1 MAEIEDRPGGEAA
14 LNAPG
19 VATSP
24 GKGIPL
30 TDPLLHLLLE
40 SAPVMMYLSDASGRI
55 TFLNKPV
62 LGFFGGTS
70 DSLPRAAWAGLV
82 HPDDLDRCIRTH
94 LEAAKS
100 QQGYE
105 MECRARREGGEYRW
119 LLARAAPV
127 HSGDGTF
134 VGLAGA
140 VADITEQRMTI
151 SALGKAEAALRAS
164 ESGYRIVADNTYDWE
179 FWIGPDGR
187 FLYSSPSCKRI
198 TGRDA
203 AEFAADQDLLHR
215 IIHPEDQP
223 SYEAHCYEQTLQAT
237 VDDLQLRICLPDGT
251 IRWVAHA
258 CQPVYD
264 DQGRF
269 IGTRGSNRDITI
281 QKKAEDEVRRL
292 RQALSHVSRVN
303 AAGQLTALIA
313 HEINQPLAAI
323 LSNAQAALRHMSS
336 NEPDLS
342 EVREILSDIVSD
354 DQRAGEVIRRLR
366 GMLENRNVNL
376 ENLDMNELIL
386 EVVQLVRH
394 DTLARDISIAL
405 GLEPNLKPVRGDRI
419 QLQQVVLNLI
429 ANAIEAMKDNPVQQR
444 KVTLQTSSVNE
455 CDVMVTVA
463 DLGPGIGC
471 ENLGMIFEPFFSGR
485 PGGMGIGLAIC
496 RTIVE
501 AHGGRIWATSD
512 PGQGA
517 IFRLV
522 VPQEGITLP
531 GANPAAD

>member
-1 MAEIEDRPGGEAA
+1 MAEIEDRPGDEAA

-19 VATSP
+19 AAASS
-24 GKGIPL
+24 GKGIPM
-30 TDPLLHLLLE
+30 TDPLRHLLVE

-55 TFLNKPV
+55 TFLNKQV
-62 LGFFGGTS
+62 LDFFGGSS

-82 HPDDLDRCIRTH
+82 HPEDLDRCIRTH

-100 QQGYE
+100 RRSYE
-105 MECRARREGGEYRW
+105 MECRARRRGGEYRW

-127 HSGDGTF
+127 RSGDGTF
-134 VGLAGA
+134 EGLAGA
-140 VADITEQRMTI
+140 VADITEQKLGI

-164 ESGYRIVADNTYDWE
+164 ESRYRIVADNTYDWE

-187 FLYSSPSCKRI
+187 FLYSSPSCSRI

-203 AEFAADQDLLHR
+203 AEFAADQDLLHS
-215 IIHPEDQP
+215 IIHPADRP
-223 SYEAHCYEQTLQAT
+223 SYEAHRSGEQLHTA
-237 VDDLQLRICLPDGT
+237 VDDLQLRICLPDGS

-258 CQPVYD
+258 CQPVFD

-269 IGTRGSNRDITI
+269 MGTRGSNRDITI
-281 QKKAEDEVRRL
+281 RKQAENEVRRL
-292 RQALSHVSRVN
+292 RQALSHVSQVN
-303 AAGQLTALIA
+303 AVGQLTALVA

-323 LSNAQAALRHMSS
+323 LSNAQAALRHMSAA
-336 NEPDLS
+336 EPDLS
-342 EVREILSDIVSD
+342 ELKEILSDIVSD

-366 GMLENRNVNL
+366 GMLENRSVNP

-405 GLEPNLKPVRGDRI
+405 ELEPNLKPVRGDRI
-419 QLQQVVLNLI
+419 QLQQVALNLI
-429 ANAIEAMKDNPVQQR
+429 ANAIEAVKDNPVQQR
-444 KVTLQTSSVNE
+444 KVTLQTSSENE
-455 CDVMVTVA
+455 CDVMVTVT
-463 DLGPGIGC
+463 DLGPGIAR

-501 AHGGRIWATSD
+501 AHGGRIWAVSD

-517 IFRLV
+517 IFRFV